1 VVLTQL
7 SQYHI
12 SAAVRASFVLLA
24 NQRRRR
30 RLLLLSD
37 LFYGKDMHQKHIL
50 ATKNNSPNKSRRLL
64 SALVC
69 RQNTPAL

>member
-1 VVLTQL
+1 VAL
-7 SQYHI
+7 SAPALFCWQTN
-12 SAAVRASFVLLA
+12 AE
-24 NQRRRR
+24 RR